1 MLLITNEIQKHQSII
16 SKTPLCHPHQKQIH
30 FNDYSQFAIYKPKI
44 YIPIFFPDILQIDC
58 SGWDPT
64 GAVWDIYNTLCNSSP
79 LKHSLKPQK
88 SIILAVICLLS
99 DQYQKKKRKHEKL
112 DLIEKIHSAGGKCGE
127 NARFLRSVIS
137 FYGFSVDF
145 QIAQSDFE

>member
-1 MLLITNEIQKHQSII
+1 MWSTVWLWLLRIMLLITNEIQKHQSII
-16 SKTPLCHPHQKQIH
+16 SKTPLCHPHQNQIH

-58 SGWDPT
+58 SVWDPT

-99 DQYQKKKRKHEKL
+99 DQYQKKKEKAWKVRFDRENSL
-112 DLIEKIHSAGGKCGE
+112 CGWEMWWKC
-127 NARFLRSVIS
+127 S
-137 FYGFSVDF
+137 FPPICD
-145 QIAQSDFE
+145 